1 MKKILKKILGKRQSP
16 CCRNI
21 AEGVIVGV
29 SIWVIQIVVAT
40 EMVDSRFFRHA
51 PSLDPLR
58 IIGDVHTH
66 RGERGQWVLVENGE
80 GSSQGNSVGWDE
92 RDGPVAHVK

>member
-21 AEGVIVGV
+21 GEGVIVGV

-40 EMVDSRFFRHA
+40 EMMDSRFFRHA

-66 RGERGQWVLVENGE
+66 RGKEDNGYWLRMGQDLHRETASGGTKGMDQW
-80 GSSQGNSVGWDE
+80 
-92 RDGPVAHVK
+92 PT